1 MKCKALILL
10 TLLCAGVQPVQA
22 ARKAPQ
28 EASATKTAEPNVKPL
43 LKAIE
48 SADWKEVDTQLEVSV
63 QAVNE
68 HTKEFS
74 PLGRAYYELRQNK
87 LASNQ
92 LSRGEK
98 GARTRG
104 LNKII
109 SLLEEQGATL
119 IYDNSSSG
127 GKPAA

>member
-1 MKCKALILL
+1 MQ
-10 TLLCAGVQPVQA
+10 V
-22 ARKAPQ
+22 
-28 EASATKTAEPNVKPL
+28 SA
-43 LKAIE
+43 
-48 SADWKEVDTQLEVSV
+48 

-68 HTKEFS
+68 YTKEFS

-98 GARTRG
+98 AARTRG

-109 SLLEEQGATL
+109 SRLEEQGATL

-127 GKPAA
+127 HKQAA